1 MLFSVVLVHGIDRSK
16 SLAES
21 ALPHAPTI
29 EASGVREVRPR
40 LARARETILRS
51 R

>member
-1 MLFSVVLVHGIDRSK
+1 MLSSLALIHGIDRSR

-21 ALPHAPTI
+21 ALPHAPTMDAI
-29 EASGVREVRPR
+29 QVREVRPR

>member
-1 MLFSVVLVHGIDRSK
+1 MLFPVALIHGVDRSK
-16 SLAES
+16 TLAES

-29 EASGVREVRPR
+29 GESEMREVRPR

-51 R
+51 S

>member
-1 MLFSVVLVHGIDRSK
+1 MFSQLALLNGIDRSR

-21 ALPHAPTI
+21 ALPHAPCVGAPETR
-29 EASGVREVRPR
+29 SVRPAAVP
-40 LARARETILRS
+40 ARGVILRS